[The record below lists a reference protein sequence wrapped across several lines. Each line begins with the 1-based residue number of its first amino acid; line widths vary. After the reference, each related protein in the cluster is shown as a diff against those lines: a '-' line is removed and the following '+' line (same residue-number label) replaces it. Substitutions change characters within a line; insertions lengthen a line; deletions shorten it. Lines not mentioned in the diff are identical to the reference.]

1 MTSVALN
8 PNQENIK
15 AVRAPTINTIDA
27 DVLVIG
33 AGPAG
38 IVAATQLAEAGRE
51 VWVIE
56 QMALP
61 GGQIWRNAL
70 WRNDVKRASA
80 WITRFNAA
88 PIQRLFRTRV
98 VHVQKNGVIVA
109 ESLQVNANGE
119 KCSYC
124 INAKHL
130 VLATG
135 ARELFL
141 PFPGWTLPKVTGA
154 GALQVMVKDGLA
166 IQDQQVVVA
175 GTGPILLAVAETLHK
190 RGAKVLAIIEQR
202 TRWQLF
208 KFALGLWRWP
218 KLIGQAVSLLWR
230 LRHIPYL
237 TNAWVES
244 AEADVKDNHI
254 LRLVNIRHGAAS
266 RTNAAVTRVNVDWLA
281 CGYGLRSNHE
291 LASLTQQQSD
301 ETKSE
306 RVYVIGDGDFV
317 AGVDAAIASAKQC
330 VEEILAQAK
339 RNEPFHRS
347 APSYGVHLQ
356 KHFGLRPEVL
366 QLAKSDTVI
375 CRCENVRFSEVQ
387 AFTSVR
393 EAKLYTRL
401 GMGQCQGKICM
412 NSCYSVFGWKPL
424 KARSPIFPAA
434 MQSLAAKSIAVHAS
448 EHMCSDVE
456 SP

>member
-15 AVRAPTINTIDA
+15 VACAPTISTIDA

-38 IVAATQLAEAGRE
+38 IVAATLLAEAGRE

-70 WRNDVKRASA
+70 WRNDMKRASA

-88 PIQRLFRTRV
+88 PIRRLFRTRV
-98 VHVQKNGVIVA
+98 VHVQKTGVIVA
-109 ESLQVNANGE
+109 ESLQANANGE
-119 KCSYC
+119 KRSYC
-124 INAKHL
+124 IHAKHL

-166 IQDQQVVVA
+166 IQDQHVVVA
-175 GTGPILLAVAETLHK
+175 GTGPVLLAVAETLHK
-190 RGAKVLAIIEQR
+190 RGAIVLAIIEQR
-202 TRWQLF
+202 SRWQLF

-218 KLIGQAVSLLWR
+218 KLIGQAVGLLWR

-244 AEADVKDNHI
+244 AEADVNDSQI
-254 LRLVNIRHGAAS
+254 LRRVHIRHGVAS
-266 RTNAAVTRVNVDWLA
+266 QAKSAVTRFSLDWLA

-291 LASLTQQQSD
+291 LASLTQPQSD
-301 ETKSE
+301 DTKSE
-306 RVYVIGDGDFV
+306 RVYVIGDGEFV

-330 VEEILAQAK
+330 VEAILAQAK
-339 RNEPFHRS
+339 REASFSRPT
-347 APSYGVHLQ
+347 PSYGLHLQ

-375 CRCENVRFSEVQ
+375 CRCENIRFAEIE
-387 AFTSVR
+387 AFTSAR

-412 NSCYSVFGWKPL
+412 NTCHSVFGWKPL
-424 KARSPIFPAA
+424 NTRSPIFPAA
-434 MQSLAAKSIAVHAS
+434 MQSLAAKPIAVQAS
-448 EHMCSDVE
+448 EHLSSDAK